1 MSNENS
7 DRISKVIN
15 ELQSSWEGGAYNSF
29 SEGFIQIRDV
39 YVQLSDALEEFSKKI
54 ITAANRYEKIDNIFN

>member
-15 ELQSSWEGGAYNSF
+15 ELQSSWEGRAYNRF

-39 YVQLSDALEEFSKKI
+39 YVQLSDALEEIS
-54 ITAANRYEKIDNIFN
+54 